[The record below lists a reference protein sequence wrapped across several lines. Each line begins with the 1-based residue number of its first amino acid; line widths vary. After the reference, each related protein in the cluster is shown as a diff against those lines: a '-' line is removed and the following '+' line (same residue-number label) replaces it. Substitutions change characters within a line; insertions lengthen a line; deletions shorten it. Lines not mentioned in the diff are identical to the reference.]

1 MIKKRVCKLCKS
13 ETLEKELDKNYF
25 ICPYCG
31 NYMSYYGR
39 KRILAL
45 ADKGTFN
52 EWDTSVELSVLID
65 NEEYIEQMKK
75 ISHKYEE
82 NDAICTGEID
92 IDGMHVAIAAM
103 DIRFMMASM
112 GYIVGEKITLMFER
126 ATQKQIPVLIFCC
139 SGGARVQEGIVSLLQ
154 MGKTV
159 AAVKKHSEAGLLYIS
174 VLTNPTMGGV
184 LASFALSA
192 DIVLAE
198 KGAMIGFAGA
208 RVVEQNIGIDSFK
221 NYQTAEFQKEC
232 GCIDKIIARDEVK
245 SYISRII
252 SQHKNIGKGVCWSNQ
267 KFIIQSVN
275 KQMKKYDKWEKV
287 KLARMIERPSSL
299 DYIKEIFDEF
309 IELHGDRISG
319 DDESIV
325 GGIAYFH
332 GYPVTVIGQE
342 KGKKSLN
349 EAIRRNWG
357 MTSPIGFRKSL
368 RLMKQAEIFQRPII
382 CFIDTIGAAC
392 GIDAETKGQAASI
405 AHNLYEML
413 SIKVPILA
421 IIVGEGASGGALA
434 LAIANEVWML
444 ENSIYSVVTP
454 ESYASI
460 IWKDNSRAYDA
471 AQAMTFEAK
480 ELLCSGIIDRVIK
493 EDEIASIHNIEK
505 ICSEVDSEIYQFI
518 MKYSRR
524 GEEAIVNQRYNKFR
538 NF

>member
-1 MIKKRVCKLCKS
+1 
-13 ETLEKELDKNYF
+13 
-25 ICPYCG
+25 
-31 NYMSYYGR
+31 
-39 KRILAL
+39 
-45 ADKGTFN
+45 
-52 EWDTSVELSVLID
+52 
-65 NEEYIEQMKK
+65 
-75 ISHKYEE
+75 
-82 NDAICTGEID
+82 
-92 IDGMHVAIAAM
+92 M
-103 DIRFMMASM
+103 DS
-112 GYIVGEKITLMFER
+112 
-126 ATQKQIPVLIFCC
+126 IP
-139 SGGARVQEGIVSLLQ
+139 Q
-154 MGKTV
+154 
-159 AAVKKHSEAGLLYIS
+159 
-174 VLTNPTMGGV
+174 
-184 LASFALSA
+184 
-192 DIVLAE
+192 
-198 KGAMIGFAGA
+198 
-208 RVVEQNIGIDSFK
+208 
-221 NYQTAEFQKEC
+221 
-232 GCIDKIIARDEVK
+232 
-245 SYISRII
+245 
-252 SQHKNIGKGVCWSNQ
+252 
-267 KFIIQSVN
+267 
-275 KQMKKYDKWEKV
+275 
-287 KLARMIERPSSL
+287 
-299 DYIKEIFDEF
+299 
-309 IELHGDRISG
+309 
-319 DDESIV
+319 
-325 GGIAYFH
+325 
-332 GYPVTVIGQE
+332 
-342 KGKKSLN
+342 
-349 EAIRRNWG
+349 NWG

-368 RLMKQAEIFQRPII
+368 RLMKQAEKFQRPII